1 MIKNKGEMLMA
12 EIVKLNPAALV
23 ELRRMNPALV
33 SYNVEMT
40 EVTGGTFWRAYTD
53 AQIDG
58 TEEVPPPDFSKGI
71 AAMHQ
76 WYDPIDTTNPRLI
89 RLARSLGKCWVRVSG
104 TWATKTY
111 YDFEGTGVV
120 PEGYQNRLTREQWI
134 NLLGFVRAVDGRLM
148 ISVANCDGLHKH
160 DEPWTPVQAE
170 KIFALSKAEGVPV
183 EAVEFVNEPNML
195 QMTGFPK
202 DYTAQD
208 FRRDQDIFHRW
219 VRENYPE
226 CLIVGPSDTD
236 PGAMSV
242 DAWGKP
248 HPWAGEGSLDTAG
261 IAAAMAYC
269 STADLMDGCTEKL
282 DVFSYHYYNGVSE
295 RMAAMVPSAFTP
307 AEGALSEAYLGAAA
321 HSARCFASYRD
332 KYCPGGEMWVTESGD
347 AGAGG
352 HTWASTYLEVP
363 RTLNEL
369 GGFSTVTNG
378 VIFHNTL
385 ASSDYGYL
393 KHGSFTPRP
402 SYFAVLL
409 WTKLMG
415 DVVYASGEPIREGAH
430 VYAHS
435 RKDGKCGAAYLVI
448 NNSWTETTAVELP
461 AEAEV
466 YALTGNGGM
475 RSRTMLLNGNELT
488 LGEGDSL
495 PKFKPRHVPAGT
507 VEVAPGGCT
516 FILI

>member
-1 MIKNKGEMLMA
+1 MAQYIKLDPGVLQ
-12 EIVKLNPAALV
+12 
-23 ELRRMNPALV
+23 ELRTMNPRLV

-40 EVTGGTFWRAYTD
+40 EVTGGTFWKAYTD

-58 TEEVPPPDFSKGI
+58 VEQVPPPDFSKGM

-89 RLARSLGKCWVRVSG
+89 KLAKALGSCWVRVSG
-104 TWATKTY
+104 TWATRTH
-111 YDFEGTGVV
+111 YDFDDTGM
-120 PEGYQNRLTREQWI
+120 PEGYNNNLKKLQWI
-134 NLLGFVRAVDGRLM
+134 NLLNFVKAVNGKLK
-148 ISVANCDGLHKH
+148 ISVANCDGLHSH
-160 DEPWTPVQAE
+160 DEPWNPSQAE
-170 KIFALSKAEGVPV
+170 KIFALSKEHGVPI

-195 QMTGFPK
+195 KNTGFPK
-202 DYTAQD
+202 DYTAAD
-208 FRRDQDIFHRW
+208 FRRDQDLFHKW

-242 DAWGKP
+242 DAWGNP
-248 HPWAGEGSLDTAG
+248 HPWAKDAGGMDTAG
-261 IAAAMAYC
+261 IAAVMAYC

-295 RMAAMVPSAFTP
+295 RMAAMMPSAFTP
-307 AEGALSEAYLGAAA
+307 AEGAMSEAYLGAAG
-321 HSARCFASYRD
+321 HTGRCFSSYRD

-369 GGFSTVTNG
+369 GDFATVTNG

-385 ASSDYGYL
+385 ASSDYGWL
-393 KHGSFTPRP
+393 KHGTFEPRP

-409 WTKLMG
+409 WKKLMG
-415 DVVYASGEPIREGAH
+415 NTVYDAGEPRREGAH

-435 RKDGKCGAAYLVI
+435 RADGKEGKCYLVI
-448 NNSWTETTAVELP
+448 NSSWTESTTVELP
-461 AEAEV
+461 KQAEV
-466 YALTGNGGM
+466 YALTGNGKM
-475 RSRTMLLNGNELT
+475 RSRTMLLNGKELI
-488 LGEGDSL
+488 LGENDEL
-495 PKFKPRHVPAGT
+495 PALEGVRVPAGKL
-507 VEVAPGGCT
+507 EVAPGSCT
-516 FILI
+516 FIVL